1 MIASTA
7 RSIEECER
15 HSVVEAAMDLLD
27 IKIRSP
33 GSTSLHRQR
42 RRRLCP
48 EALLL
53 STSRKRSSDTSR
65 NVANV
70 QSAAYVGVA
79 AILAVFILAFAAAP
93 KVRAQDDGHHVQL
106 TGHQSKSAEFALFAR
121 RS

>member
-1 MIASTA
+1 
-7 RSIEECER
+7 
-15 HSVVEAAMDLLD
+15 MDLLD
-27 IKIRSP
+27 IEICSP
-33 GSTSLHRQR
+33 GSTHLHRQR
-42 RRRLCP
+42 SRRPCP

-53 STSRKRSSDTSR
+53 RTSRNRSADSSC

-93 KVRAQDDGHHVQL
+93 KVRSQDDGHHVHL
-106 TGHQSKSAEFALFAR
+106 ADHQSKSPGLPLFAR